1 MGLTWL
7 HAVII
12 ALVGPVLGYSWELNL
27 GTLLRDGTVLH
38 TVGEGLAVAF
48 FVVLARWKGATRTF
62 RATAVG
68 FGLMSSSAFLVHLSG
83 GYIELHF
90 HFFVVLAFLALYQDR
105 VPYLLA
111 VAYVAIHHG
120 FVGVFWPEE
129 VYNHTAAINAPW
141 TWAGIHAFFVLWASI
156 GSIIAWRFN
165 EMASARTRLIL
176 DSAGEGIYGLDLNG
190 RTTFINPAAASML
203 GYEAEEL
210 LGRPMHEVLHHSE
223 PDGTPYPKEDCP
235 IYAAFKDGAARR
247 VTDEVFWRRDGTSF
261 PVEYLSTP
269 IVERRQLRGAVVT
282 FTDITERKRAEEAL
296 RETNDALEAVIQ
308 ASPMGITIL
317 DGDGNVKLW
326 NAAAERIFGW
336 RKEEVLGRPLPSIPF
351 DKSEEHRAFR
361 ERVLRGEALSDTEVV
376 RQKKDGSRVHIS
388 LSTAPL
394 RDAKGDISGAM
405 GIMADITERK
415 RAEEAQARLVAIL
428 EATTDFVGIADMHER
443 ALYINAAGRKMLG
456 IGENEDMLGFP
467 IANTHP
473 EWARKLV
480 LGEGVPAAIRDGA
493 WSGETAMLSRDGRE
507 IPVSQVILAHKAADG
522 TVEFLSTIARDITER
537 KRAEGTRQALY
548 QASLAVLEPL
558 SLQERLDRLLQTA
571 RNILRFDR
579 ICVLLAD
586 PEGRWLEGAAVLGI
600 QTPLAAIRLPIGP
613 EGGGLAQV
621 YLTQQ
626 PFIWTD
632 SRAPVP
638 EELQLKPPY
647 SQLEAFRSLAFAN
660 LPLVVQGR
668 AIGVLGADRKHS
680 RQPLDAVTLELL
692 QLFVNQ
698 AAVAIEHAR
707 LYEAQRMAAIELEA
721 TVETRT
727 RELRAA
733 NLLLQEAMGQVEEAS
748 SHKSEFLANMSHE
761 LRTPLNSILGF
772 SELLQQQTYGP
783 FTAKQNRYVANIHTS
798 GSHLL
803 ALINDLL
810 DLSKV
815 EAGKID
821 LRPETFEV
829 REALAAALAEI
840 RPQAEAKH
848 LRLQLQ
854 TDETLSILTADPVR
868 FKQILYNLLSNA
880 VKFTPEGGRITVTA
894 RRVPSSEFGVSSSQP
909 ETRSPKPETAS
920 VGEFVEIA
928 VADTGIG
935 IRREDLPKLFQVFT
949 QLQST
954 YVKQHQ
960 GTGLGLA
967 LTKLLVELHGGT
979 VEAASAGE
987 GQGSIFT
994 VRLPLS

>member
-1 MGLTWL
+1 
-7 HAVII
+7 
-12 ALVGPVLGYSWELNL
+12 VLGYSWELNL
-27 GTLLRDGTVLH
+27 GALLRDGTVVH

-48 FVVLARWKGATRTF
+48 FAVLARWKGATRTF

-90 HFFVVLAFLALYQDR
+90 HFFVMLAFLALYQDW

-111 VAYVAIHHG
+111 IAYVAIHHG
-120 FVGVFWPEE
+120 FVGVYWPEE

-176 DSAGEGIYGLDLNG
+176 DSVGEGIYGLDLNG
-190 RTTFINPAAASML
+190 RATFVNPATASML

-223 PDGTPYPKEDCP
+223 PDGNPYPKEDCP

-269 IVERRQLRGAVVT
+269 IVDRRQLRGAVVT
-282 FTDITERKRAEEAL
+282 FNDITERKRAEEAL
-296 RETNDALEAVIQ
+296 RETNDTLEAVIQ

-317 DGDGNVKLW
+317 DSDGNVKLW
-326 NAAAERIFGW
+326 NPAAERIFGW
-336 RKEEVLGRPLPSIPF
+336 RKEEVLGRPLPSIPL

-361 ERVLRGEALSDTEVV
+361 ERVLRGEAFSDTEVV
-376 RQKKDGSRVHIS
+376 RQKKDGSRIDIS

-405 GIMADITERK
+405 GIMTDITERK
-415 RAEEAQARLVAIL
+415 RTEE
-428 EATTDFVGIADMHER
+428 
-443 ALYINAAGRKMLG
+443 
-456 IGENEDMLGFP
+456 
-467 IANTHP
+467 
-473 EWARKLV
+473 
-480 LGEGVPAAIRDGA
+480 
-493 WSGETAMLSRDGRE
+493 
-507 IPVSQVILAHKAADG
+507 
-522 TVEFLSTIARDITER
+522 
-537 KRAEGTRQALY
+537 TRQALY
-548 QASLAVLEPL
+548 KASLAIQELL
-558 SLQERLDRLLQTA
+558 SLQERLNRLLQTA
-571 RNILRFDR
+571 RDVLRLDR
-579 ICVLLAD
+579 LSVLLAD
-586 PEGRWLEGAAVLGI
+586 SEGRWLEGVAVLGI
-600 QTPLAAIRLPIGP
+600 QDPLEAIRIPIGP
-613 EGGGLAQV
+613 EGGALAQV

-632 SRAPVP
+632 NQAPVP

-647 SQLEAFRSLAFAN
+647 SQLEAFRSRAFAN

-668 AIGVLGADRKHS
+668 AIGVLGVDRKHS

-692 QLFVNQ
+692 QLFASQ
-698 AAVAIEHAR
+698 AAVAIEHGR
-707 LYEAQRMAAIELEA
+707 LYEAQRMAAIQLEA
-721 TVETRT
+721 TVEART

-733 NLLLQEAMGQVEEAS
+733 FLLLQEAIGRAEEAS

-783 FTAKQNRYVANIHTS
+783 LNAKQNRYVANIHTS
-798 GSHLL
+798 GLHLL

-815 EAGKID
+815 EAGKIE

-829 REALAAALAEI
+829 QEALAAALAEI
-840 RPQAEAKH
+840 RPQAEAKI
-848 LRLQLQ
+848 LQLQLQ
-854 TDETLSILTADPVR
+854 TNETPSILTADPVR

-880 VKFTPEGGRITVTA
+880 VKFTPAGGSITVTA
-894 RRVPSSEFGVSSSQP
+894 RRVPSSEFRVPSFRPQAETIIPGTRNP
-909 ETRSPKPETAS
+909 EPGTAS
-920 VGEFVEIA
+920 GSEFVEIA

-935 IRREDLPKLFQVFT
+935 IRREDLPKLFQLFT

-979 VEAASAGE
+979 IEAASAGE
-987 GQGSIFT
+987 GQGSTFT